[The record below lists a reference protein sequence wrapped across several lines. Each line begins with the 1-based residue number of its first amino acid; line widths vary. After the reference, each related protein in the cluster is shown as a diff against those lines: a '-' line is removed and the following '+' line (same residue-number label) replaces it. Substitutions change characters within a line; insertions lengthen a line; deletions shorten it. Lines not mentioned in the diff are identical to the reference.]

1 LLFAAVPGGES
12 RKLVEGAFKAIIQI
26 QKKMSPFQLT
36 TLSQSSLQ
44 DYMDCPQ
51 RFKLRYLDRLS
62 YPAVETEPT
71 LENEKHQQEGEY
83 FHRLIQQHL
92 IGIPAEQISRF
103 ANTPDLQKWWENFL
117 ATEDLRVLREESL
130 QRNREGKELGGL
142 YAEATLSAP
151 LGKYRLLAKYDLIAV
166 QNDKVT
172 IYDWKTYRKRPR
184 NEWLAARMQTRVYRA
199 LLVNAGAHL
208 NQGKPFE
215 PEQIEMIYW
224 FADFP
229 EDPARLPYSTTQYLR
244 DWDLLVKLSNE
255 VASVSSYPLTED
267 RQKCLF
273 CTYRSYCER
282 GIQAGS
288 AEQAEAEMEAEEL
301 FDVNFEQIGEIAF

>member
-1 LLFAAVPGGES
+1 M
-12 RKLVEGAFKAIIQI
+12 KTQT
-26 QKKMSPFQLT
+26 FQLT

-44 DYMDCPQ
+44 DYVDCAQ

-62 YPAVETEPT
+62 YPAAETEPS

-83 FHRLIQQHL
+83 FHRLVQQHL
-92 IGIPAEQISRF
+92 IGIPAEQIAKF
-103 ANTPDLQKWWENFL
+103 ANTPNLQRWWENFRNSK
-117 ATEDLRVLREESL
+117 DLSGLRAASPK
-130 QRNREGKELGGL
+130 QSGEGKDLTGL
-142 YAEATLSAP
+142 YPEATLSAP
-151 LGKYRLLAKYDLIAV
+151 LGKYRLLAKYDLIAI
-166 QNDKVT
+166 QDGKAT

-184 NEWLAARMQTRVYRA
+184 NEWLAGRMQTRVYRA
-199 LLVNAGAHL
+199 LLVQAGAHL
-208 NQGKPFE
+208 NHGKPFE

-229 EDPARLPYSTTQYLR
+229 DEPARFPYTTVQFRR
-244 DWDLLVKLSNE
+244 DWDTLLKLSEE
-255 VASVSSYPLTED
+255 VASASSYPLTED

-282 GIQAGS
+282 GIRAGDI
-288 AEQAEAEMEAEEL
+288 EQAEAEMEAEEL

>member
-1 LLFAAVPGGES
+1 M
-12 RKLVEGAFKAIIQI
+12 KTQT
-26 QKKMSPFQLT
+26 FQLT

-44 DYMDCPQ
+44 DYMDCAK

-62 YPAVETEPT
+62 YPAAETEPT

-83 FHRLIQQHL
+83 FHRLVQQHL

-103 ANTPDLQKWWENFL
+103 ANTADLQRWWENFQ
-117 ATEDLRVLREESL
+117 AASDLKGLKEIRSL
-130 QRNREGKELGGL
+130 
-142 YAEATLSAP
+142 YPEATLSAP
-151 LGKYRLLAKYDLIAV
+151 LGKHRLLAKYDLIAV
-166 QNDKVT
+166 EDGKAV

-184 NEWLAARMQTRVYRA
+184 NEWLSARMQTRVYRA
-199 LLVNAGAHL
+199 LLVQAGAHL
-208 NQGKPFE
+208 NNGKSFE

-229 EDPARLPYSTTQYLR
+229 EEPARFPYNSAQFQR
-244 DWDLLVKLSNE
+244 DWDTLLKLSDE
-255 VASVSSYPLTED
+255 VGSANSYPLTED

-282 GIQAGS
+282 GIRAGDI
-288 AEQAEAEMEAEEL
+288 AQAEAEMEAEEL

>member
-1 LLFAAVPGGES
+1 MNT
-12 RKLVEGAFKAIIQI
+12 Q
-26 QKKMSPFQLT
+26 PFQLT
-36 TLSQSSLQ
+36 ILSQSSLQ
-44 DYMDCPQ
+44 DYVDCAQ

-83 FHRLIQQHL
+83 FHRLVQQHL
-92 IGIPAEQISRF
+92 IGIPAEQITKF
-103 ANTPDLQKWWENFL
+103 ANTMNLKRWWENFQNSKDL
-117 ATEDLRVLREESL
+117 TGLREDLS
-130 QRNREGKELGGL
+130 GL
-142 YAEATLSAP
+142 YPEATLSAP

-166 QNDKVT
+166 QNGKVT

-184 NEWLAARMQTRVYRA
+184 NEWLSARMQTRVYRS

-208 NQGKPFE
+208 NNGKPFE

-229 EDPARLPYSTTQYLR
+229 EDPARFAYTSAQFKR
-244 DWDLLVKLSNE
+244 DWDMLVKLSDE
-255 VASVSSYPLTED
+255 IASASSYPLTDD
-267 RQKCLF
+267 RQKCLY

-282 GIQAGS
+282 GVRAGDMD
-288 AEQAEAEMEAEEL
+288 QAEAEMEAEEL

>member
-1 LLFAAVPGGES
+1 
-12 RKLVEGAFKAIIQI
+12 
-26 QKKMSPFQLT
+26 
-36 TLSQSSLQ
+36 
-44 DYMDCPQ
+44 MDCAQ

-62 YPAVETEPT
+62 YPAAETEPT

-92 IGIPAEQISRF
+92 IGIPAEQVAKF
-103 ANTPDLQKWWENFL
+103 ANTSNLQRWWENFQSSTDL
-117 ATEDLRVLREESL
+117 TGLRSGLRKGNEDKVDLS
-130 QRNREGKELGGL
+130 GL
-142 YAEATLSAP
+142 YPEATLSAP
-151 LGKYRLLAKYDLIAV
+151 LGKHRLLAKYDLIAV
-166 QNDKVT
+166 RDGKAT

-184 NEWLAARMQTRVYRA
+184 NEWLVARMQTRVYRA
-199 LLVNAGAHL
+199 LLVQAGAHL
-208 NQGKPFE
+208 NAGRPFD

-229 EDPARLPYSTTQYLR
+229 EEPARFPYNAAQFQR
-244 DWDLLVKLSNE
+244 DWDTLLKLSDE
-255 VASVSSYPLTED
+255 VASASSYPLTED

-282 GIQAGS
+282 GIRAGDM
-288 AEQAEAEMEAEEL
+288 EQAEAEREVEEL